1 MYKTIPIPRQSMNAL
16 LKWTQLRDY
25 YAPFKARPGVVYP
38 AGISTSDEAAK
49 GLFPWTFQNLFR
61 ITDSGI
67 SAVRSRKREFK
78 VLCRSAAEEYK
89 SNLRRRQSK
98 KFSLDTAVESLVGMD
113 VDDPP

>member
-1 MYKTIPIPRQSMNAL
+1 MKPVESRWILQEFPHQMRSQ
-16 LKWTQLRDY
+16 
-25 YAPFKARPGVVYP
+25 RP
-38 AGISTSDEAAK
+38 
-49 GLFPWTFQNLFR
+49 FPWTFQNLFR

-98 KFSLDTAVESLVGMD
+98 KFSFLDTAVESLVGMD
-113 VDDPP
+113 VDDPRDSATPEAGRIHSTE